1 MCDYLAMRRFQCII
15 LVASVCIL
23 AAAAVP
29 LTETDRQ
36 AKPSKAV
43 SGGSD
48 RLLAPI
54 DNAIKTES
62 DEEQQQQH
70 RLLFL
75 PQSLVPPPQKAKVP
89 LSKPKVDSDDGE
101 FVTGHRI
108 PPEIIERR
116 NKAAA
121 YVDSSSF
128 RQAASSPP
136 LSHPSPPPPPPP
148 LSSPLLD
155 YALLSDESDDAFFST
170 RDSFLP
176 DYEFEY

>member
-1 MCDYLAMRRFQCII
+1 MRRFQCII

-29 LTETDRQ
+29 LTETDRK

-48 RLLAPI
+48 SLLAPI

-75 PQSLVPPPQKAKVP
+75 PQSLVPPAQKAKAP
-89 LSKPKVDSDDGE
+89 QSSKPKVDSDDGE

-128 RQAASSPP
+128 RQTVSLPP
-136 LSHPSPPPPPPP
+136 LPPPS

-155 YALLSDESDDAFFST
+155 YALLSDEGDHAFFST

>member
-1 MCDYLAMRRFQCII
+1 MCDYLTMRRFQCII

-29 LTETDRQ
+29 LTETDRK
-36 AKPSKAV
+36 AKPSKVV

-48 RLLAPI
+48 SLLAPI
-54 DNAIKTES
+54 DNAINTDI
-62 DEEQQQQH
+62 DEEQQQH
-70 RLLFL
+70 RNLFL

-89 LSKPKVDSDDGE
+89 QSKPKVDSNDRE

-128 RQAASSPP
+128 RQAASLPP
-136 LSHPSPPPPPPP
+136 LSHPPP

>member
-1 MCDYLAMRRFQCII
+1 MGRFQGAIIVACI
-15 LVASVCIL
+15 CIL
-23 AAAAVP
+23 AATAVP
-29 LTETDRQ
+29 LTETERK

-43 SGGSD
+43 SGRSD

-62 DEEQQQQH
+62 DEEQQH
-70 RLLFL
+70 RTLPL
-75 PQSLVPPPQKAKVP
+75 PQSLLPPPAAAAKKAAVKEAP
-89 LSKPKVDSDDGE
+89 KPKVDSSEGE

-121 YVDSSSF
+121 AAAYVDSSSF
-128 RQAASSPP
+128 RQAASAASAAPP
-136 LSHPSPPPPPPP
+136 LPPPA
-148 LSSPLLD
+148 LSSRPLLD
-155 YALLSDESDDAFFST
+155 YALLSDESDHAFFST

>member
-1 MCDYLAMRRFQCII
+1 MRRFQGAI
-15 LVASVCIL
+15 LVACLCFL

-29 LTETDRQ
+29 LTETERKV
-36 AKPSKAV
+36 KPSKVV
-43 SGGSD
+43 SGGSN

-62 DEEQQQQH
+62 DEEQQH
-70 RLLFL
+70 RALPQ
-75 PQSLVPPPQKAKVP
+75 PQSLLPPPTAAAKKAAV
-89 LSKPKVDSDDGE
+89 KPPKTKVDSSDGE

-108 PPEIIERR
+108 PPEIVERR
-116 NKAAA
+116 NKAAAAAA

-128 RQAASSPP
+128 RQAASAPPP
-136 LSHPSPPPPPPP
+136 LPPPS

-155 YALLSDESDDAFFST
+155 YALLSDESDHAFFST

>member
-1 MCDYLAMRRFQCII
+1 MRRFQCII
-15 LVASVCIL
+15 LFAAVGIL
-23 AAAAVP
+23 ATVVAVP
-29 LTETDRQ
+29 LTEVK

-43 SGGSD
+43 GGGSD

-62 DEEQQQQH
+62 DEEQVE
-70 RLLFL
+70 RRNLFL
-75 PQSLVPPPQKAKVP
+75 PQSLVPPPHAAEKATLKQ
-89 LSKPKVDSDDGE
+89 SKLPKVDSDSDDEERE

-128 RQAASSPP
+128 RQEAVASP
-136 LSHPSPPPPPPP
+136 LPPPS

-155 YALLSDESDDAFFST
+155 YALLSDEGDHAFFST
-170 RDSFLP
+170 RDSFVP

>member
-1 MCDYLAMRRFQCII
+1 MRRFQCII
-15 LVASVCIL
+15 LVASVGLL
-23 AAAAVP
+23 AVSAAP
-29 LTETDRQ
+29 LTDVNT
-36 AKPSKAV
+36 KPSKAV
-43 SGGSD
+43 SGGGGSD
-48 RLLAPI
+48 RDHLLAPI

-62 DEEQQQQH
+62 AEEEEQRQ
-70 RLLFL
+70 RNFFL
-75 PQSLVPPPQKAKVP
+75 PQSLVPPPPAAAAKADVKQ
-89 LSKPKVDSDDGE
+89 SKKPKVVDPDNRE

-128 RQAASSPP
+128 RQEAVASP
-136 LSHPSPPPPPPP
+136 LPPPS

-155 YALLSDESDDAFFST
+155 YALLSDEGDHAFFST
-170 RDSFLP
+170 RDSFVP

>member
-1 MCDYLAMRRFQCII
+1 MRRFQGAT
-15 LVASVCIL
+15 LVACICIL

-29 LTETDRQ
+29 LTETERK
-36 AKPSKAV
+36 AKPSKVV
-43 SGGSD
+43 SGRSD

-62 DEEQQQQH
+62 DEEQQH
-70 RLLFL
+70 RTLPL
-75 PQSLVPPPQKAKVP
+75 PQSLLPPPPAAAVKKAAVKEAP
-89 LSKPKVDSDDGE
+89 KPKVDSSEGE

-121 YVDSSSF
+121 AAAYVDSSSF
-128 RQAASSPP
+128 RQAASAAPP
-136 LSHPSPPPPPPP
+136 LPPPA
-148 LSSPLLD
+148 LSSQPLLD
-155 YALLSDESDDAFFST
+155 YALLSDESDHAFFST

>member
-1 MCDYLAMRRFQCII
+1 MGRFQGAI
-15 LVASVCIL
+15 LVACICIL

-29 LTETDRQ
+29 LTETERK

-43 SGGSD
+43 SGRSD

-62 DEEQQQQH
+62 DEEQQH
-70 RLLFL
+70 RTLPL
-75 PQSLVPPPQKAKVP
+75 PQSLLPPPAAAAKKAAVKEAP
-89 LSKPKVDSDDGE
+89 KPKVDSSEGE

-121 YVDSSSF
+121 AAAYVDSSSF
-128 RQAASSPP
+128 RQAASAAPP
-136 LSHPSPPPPPPP
+136 LPPPA
-148 LSSPLLD
+148 LSSQPLLD
-155 YALLSDESDDAFFST
+155 YALLSDESDHAFFST

>member
-29 LTETDRQ
+29 LTETDRK

-48 RLLAPI
+48 SLLAPI

-62 DEEQQQQH
+62 DEEQQQH

-89 LSKPKVDSDDGE
+89 QSKPKVDSDDGE

-128 RQAASSPP
+128 RQTVSLPP
-136 LSHPSPPPPPPP
+136 LPPPS

-155 YALLSDESDDAFFST
+155 YALLSDEGDHAFFST

>member
-29 LTETDRQ
+29 LTETDRK

-48 RLLAPI
+48 SLLAPI

-62 DEEQQQQH
+62 DEEQQQQQH

-89 LSKPKVDSDDGE
+89 QSKPKVDSDDGE

-128 RQAASSPP
+128 RQTVSLPP
-136 LSHPSPPPPPPP
+136 LPPPS

-155 YALLSDESDDAFFST
+155 YALLSDEGDHAFFST

>member
-1 MCDYLAMRRFQCII
+1 MLEEDTVCATIYLTMRRFQCII
-15 LVASVCIL
+15 LFAAVGIL
-23 AAAAVP
+23 AAAAAVP
-29 LTETDRQ
+29 LTEVK

-43 SGGSD
+43 GGGSD
-48 RLLAPI
+48 HLLAPI

-62 DEEQQQQH
+62 DEEQQQH

-89 LSKPKVDSDDGE
+89 QSKPKVDSDDGE

-128 RQAASSPP
+128 RQTVSLPP
-136 LSHPSPPPPPPP
+136 LPPPS

-155 YALLSDESDDAFFST
+155 YALLSDEGDHAFFST